1 MENII
6 GRCGY
11 RCDLCL
17 AYKRN
22 SKSQNDRQRFK
33 DGLFRVYKYTM
44 ALKKCYCEG
53 CLANDDENPVLLD
66 AKCKVRSCVIKKGLE
81 NCAYCEEYPCEK
93 LAKKFIEYKKV
104 AEKSKK
110 PISEEDHNCFI
121 KPYESRKVLDKIRQE
136 KGLE

>member
-17 AYKRN
+17 AYKSN
-22 SKSQNDRQRFK
+22 NKSQNDQQRFK

-53 CLANDDENPVLLD
+53 CLANDDENPVQNSLN
-66 AKCKVRSCVIKKGLE
+66 IKKLLK
-81 NCAYCEEYPCEK
+81 N
-93 LAKKFIEYKKV
+93 LRSRFRKKIIIVLLSLTKV
-104 AEKSKK
+104 EKSLIKSGKK
-110 PISEEDHNCFI
+110 RDWNDSIVSF
-121 KPYESRKVLDKIRQE
+121 
-136 KGLE
+136 